1 MPSVFFDYVTDS
13 GQIVMPAAL
22 QERRLEGLR
31 KFLKVYFRP
40 NLVIELEILL
50 SLVHD
55 VHEGLLVDEVGR
67 GEMVG
72 VGIEP

>member
-1 MPSVFFDYVTDS
+1 
-13 GQIVMPAAL
+13 MPAAL

>member
-1 MPSVFFDYVTDS
+1 
-13 GQIVMPAAL
+13 MPAAL
-22 QERRLEGLR
+22 QERRLEGLC

>member
-22 QERRLEGLR
+22 QERRLEGLC

-40 NLVIELEILL
+40 NLVIKLEI
-50 SLVHD
+50 
-55 VHEGLLVDEVGR
+55 LLVDEVGR